1 MGEMIFQVCF
11 YFCELL
17 LLWYYMKSF
26 KEDSSVK
33 MTSIYLIEIFGMCL
47 VCGLFTLTGIGLVK
61 IPLLVMVCVIVS
73 LRIKSVVKYK
83 IGMVSSFLVL
93 GMLVQQEIS
102 FFYSCFP
109 YIDFV
114 EQDEK
119 GINMDILILLLHGS
133 IIILLCKIYGNKKIR
148 LKTLSNEILIALS
161 LYSAASVIVCTT
173 VWIIAC
179 NVNVREIFICSMLVV
194 FLHIMIFFIFL
205 YLIMNISLSV
215 EKMVS
220 QQKEITLLNAREATS
235 VEIREKFEYISKI
248 KHNMKNLIV
257 GLLYAVEN
265 GKMEKLAERL
275 EEINVEIDKI
285 DNDFYSCNVI
295 LNSILRYEFGR
306 AKYEGINIKSNVFLP
321 EDLYLPNGDMENLF
335 GNLLDNAIEACMKD
349 EIDDRFIAL
358 DCKIFHNQ
366 LVIKVENSK
375 LNGSFIS
382 LETTKENKKE
392 HGFGVPS
399 ISEILARY
407 NGRVKFV
414 DHGNKYSV
422 ICYLNVG

>member
-1 MGEMIFQVCF
+1 
-11 YFCELL
+11 
-17 LLWYYMKSF
+17 
-26 KEDSSVK
+26 
-33 MTSIYLIEIFGMCL
+33 
-47 VCGLFTLTGIGLVK
+47 
-61 IPLLVMVCVIVS
+61 
-73 LRIKSVVKYK
+73 
-83 IGMVSSFLVL
+83 
-93 GMLVQQEIS
+93 
-102 FFYSCFP
+102 
-109 YIDFV
+109 
-114 EQDEK
+114 
-119 GINMDILILLLHGS
+119 
-133 IIILLCKIYGNKKIR
+133 
-148 LKTLSNEILIALS
+148 
-161 LYSAASVIVCTT
+161 
-173 VWIIAC
+173 
-179 NVNVREIFICSMLVV
+179 
-194 FLHIMIFFIFL
+194 
-205 YLIMNISLSV
+205 MNISLSV

-306 AKYEGINIKSNVFLP
+306 AKYEGINIKSNVFVP